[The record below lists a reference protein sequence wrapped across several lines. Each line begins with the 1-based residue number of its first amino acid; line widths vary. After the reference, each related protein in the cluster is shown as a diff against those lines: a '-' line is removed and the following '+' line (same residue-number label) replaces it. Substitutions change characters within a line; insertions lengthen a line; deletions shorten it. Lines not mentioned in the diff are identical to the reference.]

1 MEPEKLSDEK
11 ILLIERLRVVEDQ
24 LKNVSNEL
32 KEAKTN
38 NYIAPIL
45 TAIIAGILALT
56 GSALGTYVQG
66 KSNVGLERMKFEF
79 TLVQKALEVET
90 QEEAARKLAFLVKA
104 GFLSD
109 AKGKILSLSA
119 SRETLPIVPLEKR
132 TLDQDWLTFLSTCR
146 DGQGMIDYN
155 TKACLFTDG
164 REPIKFRSTS

>member
-1 MEPEKLSDEK
+1 MDQENIQNEKV
-11 ILLIERLRVVEDQ
+11 LLVERLRVVEEQ
-24 LKNVSNEL
+24 LKTISSEL

-56 GSALGTYVQG
+56 GSTLGTYIQG

-90 QEEAARKLAFLVKA
+90 QEEATRKLEFLVKA

-109 AKGKILSLSA
+109 DEGKILSA
-119 SRETLPIVPLEKR
+119 TRETLPIVPLEKR

-146 DGQGMIDYN
+146 DGQGLIDYN

-164 REPIKFRSTS
+164 RAPIKFRSTS